1 MKNFVLFFLVFALLS
16 SLLSCGGESQLSEE
30 PKETKTKE
38 AIITEEF
45 SKTLET
51 ITEET
56 VDTYNYP
63 TVVNPLTPEA
73 LAALPIANSSMTTD
87 QLRQLCLDYFYL
99 QLTFSWTPDSRF
111 SYTIESSGKPVTIE
125 KGSVFGGIPYVTVG
139 TGNLYR
145 VLEDYDTTTGV
156 MPVSLYK
163 ANPKLFGNQCSVGAF
178 WGWGRV
184 INSANYTWT
193 QSMVKKNGFIPVGA
207 YQYRDD
213 LESFSKS
220 SPDPLTTNDIC
231 QQNGREVM
239 YESYAKMLPAD
250 GLVHYSGTAGHVRMC
265 SETPT
270 VVRDAGGAIDP
281 NQSYLRYR
289 DQISN
294 WSAAKQSDGSEM
306 SIQGGVDVKV
316 SFQKLFSSGY
326 LPFTFGELIGTDPV
340 EPSTAV
346 LSISGDTVTVGQL
359 KEAVLTTNY
368 AISDVFLTVTDANGG
383 EVYEYVKRSTRAS
396 LMSVELSGMVFA
408 NSLNKYCDGNH
419 TVSVSCQLSTGEKP
433 VVFKATLQS

>member
-1 MKNFVLFFLVFALLS
+1 
-16 SLLSCGGESQLSEE
+16 
-30 PKETKTKE
+30 
-38 AIITEEF
+38 
-45 SKTLET
+45 
-51 ITEET
+51 
-56 VDTYNYP
+56 
-63 TVVNPLTPEA
+63 
-73 LAALPIANSSMTTD
+73 
-87 QLRQLCLDYFYL
+87 
-99 QLTFSWTPDSRF
+99 
-111 SYTIESSGKPVTIE
+111 
-125 KGSVFGGIPYVTVG
+125 VFGGIPYVTVG

-270 VVRDAGGAIDP
+270 GVRDAGGAIDP